1 MQHPEA
7 AATASRDRL
16 PRALRPF
23 RTGQYR
29 LLAVALALSLFGAGV
44 WLIAVVFQIKGA
56 GGGPVEVSIVA
67 TANAVGLLL
76 AVLVGGAVADR
87 VPQKLILL
95 TVEITKGVLVTAV
108 AVLAFTGGLEVWQL
122 AVVGFV
128 LGAADGF
135 FMPAYSAMLPSI
147 LPEQQLLAANGFEG
161 MLRPAILQAGGP
173 AVAAGL
179 IAALSPAAAFAI
191 IAVTQA
197 AAVCCLVLL
206 RRTAVRRELAPRRH
220 PLVELGADVRDG
232 FRYLVRTPWLLT
244 TLLFSSLL
252 VLMVVG
258 PMQVLL
264 PFAVTERTGTD
275 AGGYALVLVAFG
287 VGGAVASI
295 AMGSLR
301 LPRRYLTVMTLMWGL
316 GCLPFAIVA
325 VATQLWLMAVAAALV
340 GVAVSAASVI
350 WGTLLQRRVPR
361 LEPRLL
367 RVARAA
373 AGVDGDRRAARRGG
387 GLRPGVPRGGA
398 CARGARRR
406 GDRGGADAARRA
418 RASARRR
425 PPQLISCSP
434 PSAPTSRPPATA
446 STGSTRCGG
455 QRPRRRCSAATGCRR
470 SGRSRHPLRPRP
482 CSPGPSCWAR
492 PWMPPSSPLP
502 CPRSGSTAPSRSA
515 SWSGAPTA
523 CAPSSTCAPTPSST
537 RTARG
542 SGAALRAGRSRF
554 QCG

>member
-7 AATASRDRL
+7 AATTSRDRL

-56 GGGPVEVSIVA
+56 GGGPVEVSMVA

-147 LPEQQLLAANGFEG
+147 LPERQLLAANGFEG

-325 VATQLWLMAVAAALV
+325 LATQLWLMAVAAALV

-350 WGTLLQRRVPR
+350 WGTLLQRRVPPEMLGR
-361 LEPRLL
+361 VSSLDFFVSLALL
-367 RVARAA
+367 PVSTAIAGPLGEAVGYAPVFLVAGLAPAVLAVVAIAVARM
-373 AGVDGDRRAARRGG
+373 
-387 GLRPGVPRGGA
+387 PRDELA
-398 CARGARRR
+398 
-406 GDRGGADAARRA
+406 
-418 RASARRR
+418 
-425 PPQLISCSP
+425 
-434 PSAPTSRPPATA
+434 
-446 STGSTRCGG
+446 
-455 QRPRRRCSAATGCRR
+455 
-470 SGRSRHPLRPRP
+470 HPLDADP
-482 CSPGPSCWAR
+482 
-492 PWMPPSSPLP
+492 
-502 CPRSGSTAPSRSA
+502 
-515 SWSGAPTA
+515 
-523 CAPSSTCAPTPSST
+523 
-537 RTARG
+537 
-542 SGAALRAGRSRF
+542 
-554 QCG
+554 QN